1 MALARRGVALIALTA
16 ALLCAAS
23 MLLPDSTTNTGVH
36 GSTAIARSGQSPLE
50 LRVCATTQGCVPGH
64 NPGAPGPTNWF
75 LALGAI
81 SIGVSLVVPTHR
93 QRSRIRSIRTPV
105 GYPTTLFRPPIA
117 V

>member
-1 MALARRGVALIALTA
+1 MTFARRGVAQIAFTA

-23 MLLPDSTTNTGVH
+23 TLLPASATNTGVH

-64 NPGAPGPTNWF
+64 NPGAPGPTTWV

-81 SIGVSLVVPTHR
+81 GIAAVLMVPTRR
-93 QRSRIRSIRTPV
+93 QRNRAGSLRTPV
-105 GYPTTLFRPPIA
+105 
-117 V
+117 